1 MNITVKSTADYEIL
15 IGEQF
20 KRLRIV
26 EEMDQIQMAAAA
38 NVSLGAIKNLENGN
52 GSSLK
57 TLIRV
62 ARVLN
67 QEKWLE
73 SLYPMITVS
82 PMQMLRDQKLHKT
95 RQRVYK
101 PRKTKNLIGV
111 ND

>member
-1 MNITVKSTADYEIL
+1 MNITAKSTTDYEIT

-20 KRLRIV
+20 RRLRIA
-26 EEMDQIQMAAAA
+26 EEIDQNQLAAAA

-57 TLIRV
+57 TIIRV
-62 ARVLN
+62 ARVFN

-73 SLYPMITVS
+73 GLYPLSTVS
-82 PMQMLRDQKLHKT
+82 PIQMLRDKKLNKP

-101 PRKTKNLIGV
+101 SRKGP
-111 ND
+111 D

>member
-1 MNITVKSTADYEIL
+1 MYIPLKSIDDYETL

-20 KRLRIV
+20 RRLRIAA
-26 EEMDQIQMAAAA
+26 EIDQIQLAAAA
-38 NVSLGAIKNLENGN
+38 NISLGAIKNLENGN

-57 TLIRV
+57 SLIRV

-73 SLYPMITVS
+73 SLYPLTTVS
-82 PMQMLRDQKLHKT
+82 PMQMLRDQKLNKP

-101 PRKTKNLIGV
+101 ARKAAG
-111 ND
+111 

>member
-1 MNITVKSTADYEIL
+1 MDILLKSIDDYEIL

-20 KRLRIV
+20 RRLRIAA
-26 EEMDQIQMAAAA
+26 EMDQIQLAGAA
-38 NVSLGAIKNLENGN
+38 NISLGAIKNLENGC

-62 ARVLN
+62 ARVFN

-73 SLYPMITVS
+73 SLCPQTTVS
-82 PMQMLRDQKLHKT
+82 PMQLLRDQKLNKP

-101 PRKTKNLIGV
+101 SRKAE
-111 ND
+111 

>member
-1 MNITVKSTADYEIL
+1 MDIIFKSISDYEIL

-20 KRLRIV
+20 RRLRIA
-26 EEMDQIQMAAAA
+26 EEMDQIQLAGAA
-38 NVSLGAIKNLENGN
+38 NVSLGAIKNLESGN

-73 SLYPMITVS
+73 SLYPLTTVR
-82 PMQMLRDQKLHKT
+82 PIQVLRDQKLKKP

-101 PRKTKNLIGV
+101 SRK
-111 ND
+111 

>member
-1 MNITVKSTADYEIL
+1 MDIPPKSTNDYEIL

-20 KRLRIV
+20 KLLRIT
-26 EEMDQIQMAAAA
+26 EEMDQIQLAGAA

-67 QEKWLE
+67 REKWLE
-73 SLYPMITVS
+73 SLYPLSTIS
-82 PMQMLRDQKLHKT
+82 PMQILRDQKLNKP

-101 PRKTKNLIGV
+101 SRKV
-111 ND
+111 E

>member
-1 MNITVKSTADYEIL
+1 MDTPLKSTNDYETL

-20 KRLRIV
+20 RRLRIT
-26 EEMDQIQMAAAA
+26 EEMDQVQLAGAA
-38 NVSLGAIKNLENGN
+38 NVSLGAIKNLEKGN
-52 GSSLK
+52 GSTLK

-73 SLYPMITVS
+73 SLYPLTSVS
-82 PMQMLRDQKLHKT
+82 PMQVLRDQKLNKP

-101 PRKTKNLIGV
+101 ARKV
-111 ND
+111 E

>member
-1 MNITVKSTADYEIL
+1 MDIPLKSTDEYEIL

-20 KRLRIV
+20 RRLRII
-26 EEMDQIQMAAAA
+26 EEMDQIQLAGAA

-62 ARVLN
+62 ARLLN

-73 SLYPMITVS
+73 SLYPLTTVS
-82 PMQMLRDQKLHKT
+82 PMQVLRDQKLNKP

-101 PRKTKNLIGV
+101 ARKGK
-111 ND
+111 

>member
-1 MNITVKSTADYEIL
+1 MDIKVKSIGDYEIL

-20 KRLRIV
+20 RRLRIAA
-26 EEMDQIQMAAAA
+26 EMDQIQLAGAA

-52 GSSLK
+52 GSALK

-62 ARVLN
+62 ARVFN

-73 SLYPMITVS
+73 GLYPLSTVS
-82 PMQMLRDQKLHKT
+82 PIQMLRDKKLNKP

-101 PRKTKNLIGV
+101 SRKRP
-111 ND
+111 D

>member
-1 MNITVKSTADYEIL
+1 MNISVKSTTDYEIL

-20 KRLRIV
+20 RRLRIAA
-26 EEMDQIQMAAAA
+26 ELDQIQLANAA
-38 NVSLGAIKNLENGN
+38 NVSLGAIKNLEKGS

-62 ARVLN
+62 ARVFN

-73 SLYPMITVS
+73 SLYPLTTVS
-82 PMQMLRDQKLHKT
+82 PMQILRDQKLNKP

-101 PRKTKNLIGV
+101 TRKV
-111 ND
+111 E

>member
-26 EEMDQIQMAAAA
+26 EEMDQIQMAATA
-38 NVSLGAIKNLENGN
+38 NVSLGAIKNLESGN

-73 SLYPMITVS
+73 SLYPLTTVS
-82 PMQMLRDQKLHKT
+82 PMQMLRDQKLNKP

-101 PRKTKNLIGV
+101 ARKAAG
-111 ND
+111 

>member
-1 MNITVKSTADYEIL
+1 MDIPLKSIDDYEIL

-20 KRLRIV
+20 RRLRIAA
-26 EEMDQIQMAAAA
+26 EMDQIQLAGAA
-38 NVSLGAIKNLENGN
+38 NISLGAIKNLENGN

-62 ARVLN
+62 ARVFN

-73 SLYPMITVS
+73 SLRPRTIVS
-82 PMQMLRDQKLHKT
+82 PMQVLRDQKLNKP

-101 PRKTKNLIGV
+101 SRKAE
-111 ND
+111 

>member
-1 MNITVKSTADYEIL
+1 MDITAKSTTDFEIT

-20 KRLRIV
+20 RRLRIV
-26 EEMDQIQMAAAA
+26 AELDQVQLAGAA
-38 NVSLGAIKNLENGN
+38 NVSLGAIKNLEGGT

-62 ARVLN
+62 ARALN

-73 SLYPMITVS
+73 NLYPLTSVS
-82 PMQMLRDQKLHKT
+82 PIQMLRDKKLNKP

-101 PRKTKNLIGV
+101 KRK
-111 ND
+111 DAD

>member
-1 MNITVKSTADYEIL
+1 MTLAIIMDIPFKTISDYEIL

-20 KRLRIV
+20 RRLRIA
-26 EEMDQIQMAAAA
+26 EEIDQTQLAAAA

-62 ARVLN
+62 ARVFN

-73 SLYPMITVS
+73 SLYPLTTVS
-82 PMQMLRDQKLHKT
+82 PMQTLRDQKLNKP
-95 RQRVYK
+95 RQRVFK
-101 PRKTKNLIGV
+101 SRKEQ
-111 ND
+111 